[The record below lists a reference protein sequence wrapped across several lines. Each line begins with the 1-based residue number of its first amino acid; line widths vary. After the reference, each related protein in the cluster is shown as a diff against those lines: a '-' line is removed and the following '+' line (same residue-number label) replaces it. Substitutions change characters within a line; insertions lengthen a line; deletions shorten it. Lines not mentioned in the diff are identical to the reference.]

1 MASLGLPAFESP
13 APKPNKD
20 ALFRILES
28 VVTTNERLAGQDD
41 KISQTARLP
50 PAVSTAVTAAPRFSS
65 ASAAWQ
71 EAEHP
76 DMYDVDVPQR
86 PTSSDD
92 KTFSGLFSSGAFATD
107 LALRLRIKSSTHLIF
122 SSRGGHNLH
131 VNRIVRMS
139 DYHTSAIAQSSNQTT
154 YVNLHLPRVS
164 VISSRIFAAAVAL
177 GLITVSPTLLRKHT
191 N

>member
-41 KISQTARLP
+41 KVSQTARLP
-50 PAVSTAVTAAPRFSS
+50 PAVSTAVTAAPRFCNS
-65 ASAAWQ
+65 SAAWQ

-76 DMYDVDVPQR
+76 DMYDVDVPLR

-92 KTFSGLFSSGAFATD
+92 KTFSGLFSSGAF
-107 LALRLRIKSSTHLIF
+107 L
-122 SSRGGHNLH
+122 
-131 VNRIVRMS
+131 
-139 DYHTSAIAQSSNQTT
+139 
-154 YVNLHLPRVS
+154 
-164 VISSRIFAAAVAL
+164 
-177 GLITVSPTLLRKHT
+177 
-191 N
+191 